1 MSAQTSFGSQPQ
13 NRPHD
18 LSAHQPP
25 RNVPAASNSGT
36 AVRTPIG
43 SNSSRRMKAS
53 ISVGPPPT
61 VRPTMPATIM
71 LVPVL

>member
-1 MSAQTSFGSQPQ
+1 MRAQS
-13 NRPHD
+13 RAV
-18 LSAHQPP
+18 AHTHAPP

-36 AVRTPIG
+36 ALRMPIG

-53 ISVGPPPT
+53 SWRGPPPT